1 LEDIEKLRDEVIMEY
16 IKSNNRKKYG
26 REYVSIMAKSK
37 KIIKNPGMK
46 LEDEYRIL
54 CLVIFSDT
62 ILLLLFLSGAKEFPV
77 CAFLSGIWLVG
88 LIILCI
94 RLISFRKIMKPS
106 KNKETHF
113 EFDEEGVILS
123 NKEKKVKLK
132 VYWEDFQYLRVYKY
146 SIAFLPNKE
155 VGAPLVFPIENYEN
169 IMEFL
174 EEHHIE
180 MQVIKK

>member
-1 LEDIEKLRDEVIMEY
+1 MEY

-26 REYVSIMAKSK
+26 REYVSIMANSK
-37 KIIKNPGMK
+37 KIIKKPGMQ
-46 LEDEYRIL
+46 LSDEYRIQ
-54 CLVIFSDT
+54 CM
-62 ILLLLFLSGAKEFPV
+62 LLPTALFLFLFFLGGAKEFPV
-77 CAFLSGIWLVG
+77 CGVLSGIWLIFF
-88 LIILCI
+88 LFSCI
-94 RLISFRKIMKPS
+94 RVISFRKAMKPS

-123 NKEKKVKLK
+123 NEEKKVKLK

-169 IMEFL
+169 IMAFL